1 MHDDLGLIADEAT
14 DSMTDTNIDTGD
26 GKS

>member
-26 GKS
+26 EK